1 MRIWPRTKRPN
12 DDQEPPRGPE
22 TVTPAGEVPA
32 EPTTEQVLEAGPA
45 LDWGGDPS
53 RITG

>member
-1 MRIWPRTKRPN
+1 MRIWPRWRREEAPAV
-12 DDQEPPRGPE
+12 DASPPPAEMLPEPPE
-22 TVTPAGEVPA
+22 